1 MSKFRV
7 LLFILHVLLLLGTS
21 CGAKNNHLCAPSSC
35 GDVRVI
41 QYPFRLK
48 DDPKSC
54 GRSEY
59 ELVCENNRTVLYLYA
74 GRYYVKSIYYDNNFE
89 DYFYGNINGDY
100 FSGNINGDYFSGKIT
115 VVDDG
120 LQKSKCSSHP
130 RYSLARSNFSDDD
143 PYRLDSVFPYVSV
156 VFMKC
161 SQPVASARYI
171 NTEPCNEGE
180 YPSDTPPN
188 ISQMKWYSY
197 AMYWFSKTE
206 KALRVGDIKDSC
218 NITMM
223 TFFSGYNS
231 YNRVGPPYK
240 DLHNMMAEGF
250 NLYYDGP
257 PSSPS
262 SRSPQSSVVA
272 ICAVFTVCTV
282 FAVYAVSIVSA
293 VSTICAVFAVC
304 VVFAVFAVFAVFTV
318 SAIFADDYTQYIM
331 NNFGRNAVRNLFFVL
346 VCFLA
351 AKFIL
356 GAPCVLIFLIL
367 KWMRRHQATDANIE
381 EFLQAH
387 NNFLPIRYSYSDI
400 KRITKNFKCK
410 LGEGGYGSVYRGIL
424 RSGNE
429 VAVKILSKSKSNG
442 QDFISEVATIGRI
455 HHVNVVQLVGFCF
468 EYSKQA
474 LVYDFMPNGSLD
486 KHISY
491 KDGDDPLDY
500 KKMYEI
506 SLGIARGIEYLHRG
520 CDMQILHFDIKP
532 HNILLDR
539 SFTPKVSDFGLARIY
554 PTDRN
559 IVSLTAARGTL
570 GYMAPELFYK
580 DIGGISYKAD
590 VYSFG
595 MLLMEMAGRRR
606 NLNAHAEH
614 SSQIY
619 FPLWVY
625 DQLSKEKELER
636 VDVIEEE
643 RETMR
648 KMIIVALWC
657 IQLSPNDRPSMRKV
671 LDMLEGD
678 MNKLQLPPKPLLY
691 PREAPIEDVD
701 AEIELETVL
710 SSSSTPIVSSGS
722 QFYHDHEF
730 MKSCIV

>member
-1 MSKFRV
+1 MTQHQ
-7 LLFILHVLLLLGTS
+7 LEMENDYE
-21 CGAKNNHLCAPSSC
+21 A
-35 GDVRVI
+35 
-41 QYPFRLK
+41 
-48 DDPKSC
+48 DDPEDC
-54 GRSEY
+54 GRFEY
-59 ELVCENNRTVLYLYA
+59 ELLCEINRTVLYLSTC
-74 GRYYVKSIYYDNNFE
+74 RYYVKSIYYDNSS
-89 DYFYGNINGDY
+89 GDD
-100 FSGNINGDYFSGKIT
+100 FSGQIT
-115 VVDDG
+115 VVEDG
-120 LQKSKCSSHP
+120 VNNVYCTALPDFLLGSFDLSDRYPHYNYNDRYPYSNYTSS
-130 RYSLARSNFSDDD
+130 SA
-143 PYRLDSVFPYVSV
+143 

-161 SQPVASARYI
+161 SQPVASPSYI
-171 NTEPCNEGE
+171 KTEPCIEGA

-197 AMYWFSKTE
+197 FVYLLPTKE

-223 TFFSGYNS
+223 TCFSGYNM
-231 YNRVGPPYK
+231 RPTCK
-240 DLHNMMAEGF
+240 DLPNMMAEGL
-250 NLYYDGP
+250 NLYYHGP
-257 PSSPS
+257 PSLPSPPSPLSQMSQLSPS
-262 SRSPQSSVVA
+262 PLPSRRSPAVLAIFA
-272 ICAVFTVCTV
+272 ICAVCAIFVVCTV
-282 FAVYAVSIVSA
+282 YAISIVCTVSTVSTISAVSSISAFCAVYAVFA
-293 VSTICAVFAVC
+293 ICAIC
-304 VVFAVFAVFAVFTV
+304 GV
-318 SAIFADDYTQYIM
+318 SAIFADDSTRDIM
-331 NNFGRNAVRNLFFVL
+331 GGVAITAAWNLFFVL
-346 VCFLA
+346 VHFLA

-381 EFLQAH
+381 EFLRAH

-400 KRITKNFKCK
+400 KRITTNFKCK

-429 VAVKILSKSKSNG
+429 VAVKILNKSKSNG
-442 QDFISEVATIGRI
+442 QDFINEVATIGRI

-468 EYSKQA
+468 EYPKQA

-539 SFTPKVSDFGLARIY
+539 SFTPKVSDFGLARLY
-554 PTDRN
+554 PTDRS

-625 DQLSKEKELER
+625 DQLDKEKELER

-643 RETMR
+643 RETTR

-678 MNKLQLPPKPLLY
+678 MDKLQLPPKPLLY
-691 PREAPIEDVD
+691 PREAPIDDVD
-701 AEIELETVL
+701 AEIELETVS
-710 SSSSTPIVSSGS
+710 SSSSTPIVSSSS